1 MKWRGGGEKKKN
13 KIKSKGAAKLCQGW
27 AAAKL
32 SLCSSSA
39 SQQRPGQPPA
49 HLGRVRPL
57 RAPAWSKGPPP
68 AEGCAR
74 VCVCVRVRV

>member
-49 HLGRVRPL
+49 HLGRGPATSGPSVEQSTPPRP
-57 RAPAWSKGPPP
+57 RDVHA
-68 AEGCAR
+68 C
-74 VCVCVRVRV
+74 VCVCVRV